1 MSSLVN
7 DIFFYSW
14 FYFRVFPIFA
24 SYNMI
29 PDKTPETAQV
39 AFALGSLSF
48 MPSVQN
54 FAYNATIALLMNFIL
69 QTSVF
74 LILIRVDLLRQ
85 LSGR

>member
-1 MSSLVN
+1 MIYYSKNALTLI
-7 DIFFYSW
+7 DIFE
-14 FYFRVFPIFA
+14 RVIRFVYLSNLLFI
-24 SYNMI
+24 
-29 PDKTPETAQV
+29 QV

-69 QTSVF
+69 QSTVF
-74 LILIRVDLLRQ
+74 LILIRLDLKRQ